1 MKLKFEDGHFSNF
14 DDVIKYID
22 GGQGDL
28 KPLFQDIR
36 THLDNND
43 FNSSNDYDM
52 ARYTL
57 KKIHSKAS
65 SNLNTNQSYVN
76 DSKGVAVASIVLM
89 VNAVLTAIM
98 FILILVSRL

>member
-1 MKLKFEDGHFSNF
+1 MRLKFEDGHFSNF

-22 GGQGDL
+22 NGKEDL
-28 KPLFQDIR
+28 RPLYQDIR
-36 THLDNND
+36 THLSNDD

-57 KKIHSKAS
+57 KKIRTKVA
-65 SNLNTNQSYVN
+65 SNLNDNQSYVD